1 MDTAFQLAES
11 WHRYQLRKGSKVP
24 YISHLMA
31 VSALVL
37 EHGGS
42 HEQAQAALLHDILED
57 TGLTYDELAAR
68 VGTTIADIV
77 AHCTHADSDDEKTPE
92 AWKARKQLYLDRLRR
107 DGRKSNGELA
117 DFVLVTLA
125 DKTHNIETTLREIEQ
140 GDYSEIDYFARFNAG
155 RELQEWW
162 YTSLLRTYIEIHA
175 PHELVWRFRDAVC
188 KVFPDN
194 PEFQEN
200 AYDEM

>member
-1 MDTAFQLAES
+1 MLFRS
-11 WHRYQLRKGSKVP
+11 CQLRKGSKVP

-140 GDYSEIDYFARFNAG
+140 GDYSETDYFARFNAG
-155 RELQEWW
+155 REDQEWW
-162 YTSLLRTYIEIHA
+162 YTSLLRTYLAIHA

>member
-1 MDTAFQLAES
+1 MLFRS
-11 WHRYQLRKGSKVP
+11 
-24 YISHLMA
+24 
-31 VSALVL
+31 
-37 EHGGS
+37 
-42 HEQAQAALLHDILED
+42 
-57 TGLTYDELAAR
+57 
-68 VGTTIADIV
+68 
-77 AHCTHADSDDEKTPE
+77 
-92 AWKARKQLYLDRLRR
+92 KARKQLYLDRLRR
-107 DGRKSNGELA
+107 DGRKSNGDLA

-162 YTSLLRTYIEIHA
+162 YTSLLRTYIDINA
-175 PHELVWRFRDAVC
+175 PHELIWRFRDAVC